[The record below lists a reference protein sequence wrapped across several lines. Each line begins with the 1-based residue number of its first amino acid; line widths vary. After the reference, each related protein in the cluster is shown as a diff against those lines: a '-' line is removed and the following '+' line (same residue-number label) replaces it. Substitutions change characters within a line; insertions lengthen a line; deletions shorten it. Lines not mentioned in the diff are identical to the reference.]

1 MIALIRIN
9 GRKTQSK
16 ISCSLCKKMFNSNY
30 EGTHSELMH
39 KEEKVKYSYVLEG
52 PSHLTLTSMPLRHRE
67 HIFEGSLTMNLD
79 HLWITAS
86 KTKI

>member
-1 MIALIRIN
+1 MAEKHS
-9 GRKTQSK
+9 RKYREKVQ
-16 ISCSLCKKMFNSNY
+16 CSLCKKMFNSNY
-30 EGTHSELMH
+30 EGTHSELLH

-52 PSHLTLTSMPLRHRE
+52 PTHLTLTSTPLRPRE

-79 HLWITAS
+79 HLWITAW